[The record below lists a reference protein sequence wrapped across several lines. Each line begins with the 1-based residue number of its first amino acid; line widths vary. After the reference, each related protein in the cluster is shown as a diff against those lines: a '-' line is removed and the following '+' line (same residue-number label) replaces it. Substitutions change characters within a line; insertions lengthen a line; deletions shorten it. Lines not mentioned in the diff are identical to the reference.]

1 MANLSQLMAL
11 LEIDDQGEQIASL
24 LNHALIDDRK
34 RQVLLARLRELE
46 DDMRVVEQDIVLTQS
61 EREVLVIVQ
70 DAMKP
75 TTTAEVQ
82 SLAKGRSL
90 REYRQ
95 HTSAA
100 LNALVGKG
108 LLGKVSLSGRQVY
121 FAPVARRREARAD
134 PARAVA
140 GRIRPAADLIHDRP
154 PAWSGLR
161 GCFQSL
167 RLVLARIHRFIQ
179 VDGVRTAE
187 GCEGV
192 TGAIIRA

>member
-1 MANLSQLMAL
+1 MVNRSRLMAL

-24 LNHALIDDRK
+24 LNQALIDDRK
-34 RQVLLARLRELE
+34 RHVLLARLRELQ

-61 EREVLVIVQ
+61 EREVLAIVQ

-108 LLGKVSLSGRQVY
+108 LLGKVSLAGRQVY
-121 FAPVARRREARAD
+121 FAPARDAVRHALTQLGQTPDEFD
-134 PARAVA
+134 PQ
-140 GRIRPAADLIHDRP
+140 RIA
-154 PAWSGLR
+154 SVTGLR
-161 GCFQSL
+161 LGV
-167 RLVLARIHRFIQ
+167 VLEI
-179 VDGVRTAE
+179 VE
-187 GCEGV
+187 GM
-192 TGAIIRA
+192 